1 MMRTGL
7 ALVTKIEPIL
17 KEVIEIKEQ
26 QEHEK
31 QELIESNNKFFA
43 IYREVF
49 KTESDANHFINFC
62 NLVYSMHKGQLPPIH
77 ILIGLFKCMYPIM
90 VPKDLKGIQGHGKPE
105 LRKIDEKKFMVILKE
120 SFTEK
125 IDAQN
130 HLDEATSIKL
140 MKL

>member
-1 MMRTGL
+1 MMKTGL

-17 KEVIEIKEQ
+17 KEVIQIKEQ
-26 QEHEK
+26 QEHGK
-31 QELIESNNKFFA
+31 QELIESNKKFYA

-49 KTESDANHFINFC
+49 KTESDAEHFINFC

-77 ILIGLFKCMYPIM
+77 ILIGLFKCMYPII
-90 VPKDLKGIQGHGKPE
+90 VPKEIKGEQGHGKPE
-105 LRKIDEKKFMVILKE
+105 LRKVDDTFTVILRE

-125 IDAQN
+125 IDAEN
-130 HLDEATSIKL
+130 HLQEATTIKS